1 MMLYI
6 AHRAI
11 FMELECQH
19 ARISD
24 RKAIE
29 ELLITI
35 PIKQYILDDFDL
47 SMDPLQDDTDCF
59 VFNCNGIIFGFA
71 ILWLLRIPI
80 QFSLLSLHLNLG
92 LLT

>member
-11 FMELECQH
+11 FMELECRH
-19 ARISD
+19 ARIKD
-24 RKAIE
+24 RKAVE

-47 SMDPLQDDTDCF
+47 AMDPLQQDTECF
-59 VFNCNGIIFGFA
+59 VFNCDDTIFGFA
-71 ILWLLRIPI
+71 ILWLLRIPT
-80 QFSLLSLHLNLG
+80 QFSLLRFCI
-92 LLT
+92 